1 MLFLHRFSR
10 AMVHERRREQT
21 FEKVAS
27 TAELEQISGA
37 KDWKL
42 ATDLERSIQV
52 QAAEKESEGAC

>member
-1 MLFLHRFSR
+1 
-10 AMVHERRREQT
+10 MVHERRREQT